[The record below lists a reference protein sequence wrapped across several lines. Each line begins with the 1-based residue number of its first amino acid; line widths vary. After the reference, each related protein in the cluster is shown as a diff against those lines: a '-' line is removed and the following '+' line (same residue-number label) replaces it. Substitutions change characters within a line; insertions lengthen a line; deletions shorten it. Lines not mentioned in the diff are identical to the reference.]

1 MNIFWTFRK
10 LLKWILWKVIIICTQ
25 KFHVILLA
33 YVSET
38 FREESINSFKLDP
51 AHSFST
57 SGYSW
62 DAIVRFIDIN
72 LNLMVDVKKY
82 QFIESTL
89 RVCISM
95 ICKGYVEVN
104 NKFLKSCD
112 ANKPT
117 SYIINRYILMI
128 YSQNIRKKL
137 PMKLWEPFPNNVRG
151 ILNIGIFPECS
162 MNILQMLHAL
172 F

>member
-1 MNIFWTFRK
+1 MNLFWTFRK
-10 LLKWILWKVIIICTQ
+10 LLKWILWKVTIICTQ
-25 KFHVILLA
+25 KIHVILLA

-38 FREESINSFKLDP
+38 FRKESINSFKLDP

-95 ICKGYVEVN
+95 I
-104 NKFLKSCD
+104 
-112 ANKPT
+112 
-117 SYIINRYILMI
+117 
-128 YSQNIRKKL
+128 
-137 PMKLWEPFPNNVRG
+137 
-151 ILNIGIFPECS
+151 
-162 MNILQMLHAL
+162 
-172 F
+172 